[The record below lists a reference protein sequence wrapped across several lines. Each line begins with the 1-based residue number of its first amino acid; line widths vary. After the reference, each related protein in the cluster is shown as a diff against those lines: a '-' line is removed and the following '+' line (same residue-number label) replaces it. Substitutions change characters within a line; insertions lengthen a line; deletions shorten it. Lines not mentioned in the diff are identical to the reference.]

1 MANYAIA
8 TANIVLQTATVTRA
22 GFGTPIFI
30 SSHRSFQ
37 ERIRSY
43 GSAADVAE
51 DFGTD
56 SAAYIAATQ
65 FFAHSVSIN
74 TLKIGRREA
83 SGTYTPT
90 NITTGSVHTITVTV
104 NDGDAV
110 TASYT
115 AAPSDTE
122 EDVVTALVA
131 VITGDVDVA
140 AHVTAAL
147 VGTGSSATMTLSL
160 VGAGDV
166 YAVSE
171 LLNVGESYTSTE
183 TAADVMTAIQDEDD
197 DFYFVT
203 AEDHT
208 ETFVLAMAGVVQA
221 QSKLYFTSSQELT
234 SITAVYSDT
243 ATDVAA
249 QLKQANY
256 TQTAVIWD
264 DEADAK
270 FVECNFVGSNAFR
283 SPDAPGEAS
292 TWFGKTLPGLT
303 TAKNSTGNVLTTTQ
317 RNNLKARNVSYIAPT
332 AAGDVLVGAKTS
344 GGKWIDEMRTLHCMA
359 ARLSEALELLVIN
372 AGGKLVGG
380 RAGVALCEAEVIK
393 VLNKFIASNALESFV
408 IDSTNAT
415 IDQNTRTLSGLKFTA
430 VLLGAIHEIVVSGT
444 LVNAEV

>member
-65 FFAHSVSIN
+65 FFAHDVSIS

-90 NITTGSVHTITVTV
+90 NIDAGSIHTITVAV

-110 TASYT
+110 EATYTASV
-115 AAPSDTE
+115 SDTA

-131 VITGDVDVA
+131 VITGDADVA

-147 VGTGSSATMTLSL
+147 VDTGTDAVMTLTL

-166 YAVSE
+166 YSVSE
-171 LLNVGESYTSTE
+171 LSNVNESYTTTE
-183 TAADVMTAIQDEDD
+183 TAADVMTAIQNEDD

-208 ETFVLAMAGVVQA
+208 GTFVVAMAGVVQA
-221 QSKLYFTSSQELT
+221 QSREYFTSSQEDT
-234 SITAVYSDT
+234 SITTVYSDT
-243 ATDVAA
+243 ATDIAA

-256 TQTAVIWD
+256 TRTAVIWD
-264 DEADAK
+264 DEADTK

-283 SPDAPGEAS
+283 SPDAPNEAS

-303 TAKNSTGNVLTTTQ
+303 TAKNSTGNALTATQ
-317 RNNLKARNVSYIAPT
+317 RNNLKARNVSFIAPT
-332 AAGDVLVGAKTS
+332 AAGDIVVGGKTS
-344 GGKWIDEMRTLHCMA
+344 GGKWIDEMRTLDCMST
-359 ARLSEALELLVIN
+359 RLSEELELLVIN
-372 AGGKLVGG
+372 AGAKLPGG
-380 RAGVALCEAEVIK
+380 RVGVALCESSVIK
-393 VLNKFIASNALESFV
+393 VLNRFIASNALESFV
-408 IDSTNAT
+408 VDSTGAT
-415 IDQNTRTLSGLKFTA
+415 IDQNTRTLSNLKFTA
-430 VLLGAIHEIVVSGT
+430 VLLGAIHEIVVSGA